1 MEESG
6 AMMDD
11 GDPAAR
17 DRLADLLA
25 SGRLPT
31 ELAKLVTDLSSG
43 AGAPERRAFWQDV
56 LTVFLRHPGWQ
67 PRFEEALASEQRFA
81 SVSDMAASLIAQGV
95 DQYEVYRWLSAF
107 YLFLQ
112 SQGRQEDED
121 VVVEALDELFR
132 LLRRFSHP
140 GPL

>member
-1 MEESG
+1 MT
-6 AMMDD
+6 DD

-17 DRLADLLA
+17 DELVDLLA

-31 ELAKLVTDLSSG
+31 ELAKLMADLYSG
-43 AGAPERRAFWQDV
+43 AGNTPEARASY
-56 LTVFLRHPGWQ
+56 LLLPTVFLRHPGWQ